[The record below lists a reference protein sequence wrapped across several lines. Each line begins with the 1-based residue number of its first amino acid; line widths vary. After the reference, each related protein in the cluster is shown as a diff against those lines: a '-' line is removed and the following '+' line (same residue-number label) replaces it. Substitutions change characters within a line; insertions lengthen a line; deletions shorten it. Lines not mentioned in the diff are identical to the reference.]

1 MLYNNNNTI
10 KIIIII
16 EKVGDL
22 YGNIFSLR
30 TDGVTSSKY
39 HGMDEKNNFS
49 SRLVHIKSYNANANL
64 VY

>member
-10 KIIIII
+10 QIIIII

-39 HGMDEKNNFS
+39 HGMDKTNTFS
-49 SRLVHIKSYNANANL
+49 AR
-64 VY
+64 